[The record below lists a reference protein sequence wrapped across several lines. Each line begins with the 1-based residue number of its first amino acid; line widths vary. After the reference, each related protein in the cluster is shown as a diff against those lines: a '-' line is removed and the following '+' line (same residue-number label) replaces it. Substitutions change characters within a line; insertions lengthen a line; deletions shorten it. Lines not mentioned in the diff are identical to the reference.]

1 MPPLGSHGRLEI
13 SSASGVEEPSAFGK
27 RRIIKFFSFQKMCMC
42 KKNALPVIGKDE
54 MEKKGKSS
62 HQGKTQK
69 VFVVRRGYKSSPVC
83 GLCHK
88 AVRTLLFDM
97 HDGH

>member
-27 RRIIKFFSFQKMCMC
+27 RRIIKFFSFQKCVCARKM
-42 KKNALPVIGKDE
+42 PVIGKDE
-54 MEKKGKSS
+54 MEKGDKSS

-88 AVRTLLFDM
+88 AVRTLLFGV